1 MKSMIRKSANLITK
15 YNIIEENDNILIGFS
30 GGKDSIIMTHIL
42 KTLQNNAPFD
52 FKLTLFHF
60 NPINNEIE
68 HIISTFEIP
77 FVVQNVD
84 ITKFIKIQKNICPL
98 CSRIRRGIITK
109 YAIDNN
115 FNKVALGHHL
125 DDVIETYYL
134 NQFFNAKQFTL
145 KPIYT
150 AENGIKII
158 RPLHSITENEIK
170 EYVENNNINIF
181 RESCPFGNLQNKQR
195 QIIKNMLLNFT
206 KEMKYNIYHSIENL
220 FL

>member
-15 YNIIEENDNILIGFS
+15 YNIIKENDNILIGFS
-30 GGKDSIIMTHIL
+30 GGKDSIIMTNIL

-60 NPINNEIE
+60 NPSYNEIE
-68 HIISTFEIP
+68 NIISTFEIP

-150 AENGIKII
+150 TENGITII
-158 RPLHSITENEIK
+158 RPLHSITEYEIK

-181 RESCPFGNLQNKQR
+181 HESCPFGNFQNKQR
-195 QIIKNMLLNFT
+195 QTIKNMLLNFT